1 MADPYYVKFE
11 TPEDL
16 VNPIYEAVRV
26 SAENGKVKRGTNET
40 TKAVERGT
48 SKLVVIAKD
57 VDPPELVAHLPILCE
72 EQNSAYVF
80 VPNKQLM
87 GFDQHMNLILDSSE
101 EFGEES
107 NTKTLGT
114 IVVRGDNVIM
124 ISPPPG
130 E

>member
-80 VPNKQLM
+80 VPNKQSFALC
-87 GFDQHMNLILDSSE
+87 
-101 EFGEES
+101 
-107 NTKTLGT
+107 
-114 IVVRGDNVIM
+114 
-124 ISPPPG
+124 
-130 E
+130 